1 MTHRLIKAMKL
12 KIGDVLSEGTTV
24 TSLSRSGGH
33 VYAKLDDGRRLICPD
48 HYLLGVTR
56 APQEK
61 GPKENLGTLIDV
73 VPQKRI

>member
-1 MTHRLIKAMKL
+1 MAHQLIKAMKL

-24 TSLSRSGGH
+24 ISLSRSGGH

-56 APQEK
+56 AGKEK
-61 GPKENLGTLIDV
+61 GLEVPPEALVSLT
-73 VPQKRI
+73 PQKRI